1 MPGDAVNCVQLEVQH
16 VTAQVHPSPEDQV
29 KIVPFYG
36 SFLPYVINAAITLS
50 GANVSSPVDSFF
62 RSNSA

>member
-1 MPGDAVNCVQLEVQH
+1 MPGDAVNGVQLKLKH

-36 SFLPYVINAAITLS
+36 SFLPYVINAAITIS
-50 GANVSSPVDSFF
+50 
-62 RSNSA
+62 

>member
-1 MPGDAVNCVQLEVQH
+1 MPGDAVNGVQLKLKH

-50 GANVSSPVDSFF
+50 
-62 RSNSA
+62 